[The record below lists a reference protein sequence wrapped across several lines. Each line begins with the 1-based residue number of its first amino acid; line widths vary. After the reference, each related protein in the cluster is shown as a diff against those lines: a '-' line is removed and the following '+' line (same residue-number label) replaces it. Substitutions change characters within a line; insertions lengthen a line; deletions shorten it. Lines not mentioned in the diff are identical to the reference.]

1 MQNAHLGDIPDLR
14 RSPFGYIVDMSHID
28 AIGRAQENRRG
39 ISAMLLAMALFLL
52 NDTLVKWVSA
62 DLPSGQLIFL
72 RGAMA
77 CGWLLILCAQ
87 RGLLSQWRTLSDR
100 AVWQRGLLDGTA
112 SLTYLTALFHLPLA
126 NATAINLAS
135 PLFILVLA
143 VLFFGERLVWVRTLA
158 ALVGFAGVLLVA
170 RPSAEGFNVYAWLCV
185 LGTALHAGRDVMT
198 RRIHPQVPG
207 LLITLATAFCVT
219 LLSGLWSTTEPWAPI
234 AAAAWLWLGLASLC
248 LSGAYYLIILAMRH
262 GDMGLIAPFRYSALL
277 YAVVLG
283 YLVWGETPDA
293 LTWLGI
299 GLLVSAGLCLIWSNR
314 R

>member
-1 MQNAHLGDIPDLR
+1 MVP
-14 RSPFGYIVDMSHID
+14 ID
-28 AIGRAQENRRG
+28 DAVRAQQNRRG
-39 ISAMLLAMALFLL
+39 IVAMLLGMAFFLL

-77 CGWLLILCAQ
+77 CGWLLLLCAQ
-87 RGLLSQWRTLSDR
+87 RGLLPQWRTLRDR

-112 SLTYLTALFHLPLA
+112 SLTYLTALFHMPLA

-143 VLFFGERLVWVRTLA
+143 VLFFGERLAWVSTLA
-158 ALVGFAGVLLVA
+158 ALAGFAGVLLVA
-170 RPSAEGFNVYAWLCV
+170 RPSAEGFNIYAGLCV

-198 RRIHPQVPG
+198 RRIQPQVPG

-219 LLSGLWSTTEPWAPI
+219 VMAGLWSATEPWAPI
-234 AAAAWLWLGLASLC
+234 SSASWLWLGLASLC
-248 LSGAYYLIILAMRH
+248 LSGAYYQIMLAMRH
-262 GDMGLIAPFRYSALL
+262 GDMSVIAPFRYSALL
-277 YAVVLG
+277 YAVILG
-283 YLVWGETPDA
+283 YLVWGEAPDA

-299 GLLVSAGLCLIWSNR
+299 GLLISAGLSLIWNNR

>member
-1 MQNAHLGDIPDLR
+1 
-14 RSPFGYIVDMSHID
+14 MSLID
-28 AIGRAQENRRG
+28 ATVRAQENRRG
-39 ISAMLLAMALFLL
+39 IVAMLLGMALFLV

-77 CGWLLILCAQ
+77 CGWLLLLCAQ
-87 RGLLSQWRTLSDR
+87 RGLLSQWRTLRDR
-100 AVWQRGLLDGTA
+100 AIWQRGLLDGTA
-112 SLTYLTALFHLPLA
+112 SLTYLTALFHMPLA

-170 RPSAEGFNVYAWLCV
+170 RPSAEGFNVYAGLCV

-198 RRIHPQVPG
+198 RRIQPQVPG

-219 LLSGLWSTTEPWAPI
+219 LLSGLWSLSEPWRPI
-234 AAAAWLWLGLASLC
+234 EPVALTWLALASIC
-248 LSGAYYLIILAMRH
+248 LAWAYHLIIVAMRH
-262 GDMGLIAPFRYSALL
+262 GEMGVIAPFRYSALL

-283 YLVWGETPDA
+283 YLIWGEVCWWVPD
-293 LTWLGI
+293 
-299 GLLVSAGLCLIWSNR
+299 
-314 R
+314 